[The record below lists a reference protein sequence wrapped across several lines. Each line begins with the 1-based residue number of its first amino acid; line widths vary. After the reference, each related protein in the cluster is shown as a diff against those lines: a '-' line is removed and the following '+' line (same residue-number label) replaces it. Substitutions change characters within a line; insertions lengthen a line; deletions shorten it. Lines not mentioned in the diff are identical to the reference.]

1 MEHMQAFNGRTFS
14 YTNPFEG
21 KSIVSHEVDSSQL
34 VWTPDGMTTEQAI
47 AQLPPC
53 CRVHLTVPP
62 CLFTLKWL
70 QHLHRCSA
78 DSGCHD
84 AASSISRCIVTGYR
98 MLPDEDKKIVH
109 ALAVRSGL

>member
-1 MEHMQAFNGRTFS
+1 MEHMNTCNRLTRN
-14 YTNPFEG
+14 YINPFEG
-21 KSIVSHEVDSSQL
+21 KSIVSHEVDFSQL
-34 VWTPDGMTTEQAI
+34 VWTPDGMTAEQAI

-70 QHLHRCSA
+70 EHLHRCSA